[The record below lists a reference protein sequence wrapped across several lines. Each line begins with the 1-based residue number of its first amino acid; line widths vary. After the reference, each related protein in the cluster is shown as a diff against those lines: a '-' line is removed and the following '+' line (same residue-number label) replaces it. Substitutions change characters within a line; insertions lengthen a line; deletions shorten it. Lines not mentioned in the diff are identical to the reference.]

1 MRTYKIKA
9 ITRQDALTIV
19 QLEPEKAPL
28 LLEGDIPS
36 GCTQH
41 IIANL
46 LKYGK
51 TSEELCNKMCRI
63 LCTVHMDDNNYRIT
77 PITVALT

>member
-1 MRTYKIKA
+1 MKTYTVKA
-9 ITRQDALTIV
+9 VTKQDTLTIV

-28 LLEGDIPS
+28 LLENEIPS

-41 IIANL
+41 IVANL
-46 LKYGK
+46 SKDK
-51 TSEELCNKMCRI
+51 KHSEDLCNKMCRI
-63 LCTVHMDDNNYRIT
+63 LCTVHMDDNNSRIT